1 MLDEGN
7 TSVFAT
13 SMLNETEMARQ
24 QLTELQDR
32 HDEFIKLEAS
42 IKEVHDMFMEVAQ
55 LVQDQGK

>member
-7 TSVFAT
+7 TAIFAK
-13 SMLNETEMARQ
+13 SILDEERLARQ

-42 IKEVHDMFMEVAQ
+42 IKEVHDMFVEVAQ
-55 LVQDQGK
+55 LVADQG